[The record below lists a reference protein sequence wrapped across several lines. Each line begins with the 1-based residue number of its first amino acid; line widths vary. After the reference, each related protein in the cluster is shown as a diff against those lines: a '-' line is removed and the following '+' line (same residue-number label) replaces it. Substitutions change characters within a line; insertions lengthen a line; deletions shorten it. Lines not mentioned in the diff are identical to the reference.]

1 MSSFS
6 YGKHTKKHIGIWLN
20 YYMNEDIVSAVKKSR
35 ELRLLDTVQRAIIKE
50 YDKENNQVWIEI
62 WSRNLID
69 VIRKKR
75 RYNVFTIKMDVNE
88 EWSCSG
94 DLGSGINF

>member
-1 MSSFS
+1 
-6 YGKHTKKHIGIWLN
+6 
-20 YYMNEDIVSAVKKSR
+20 MNEDIVSAVKKSR